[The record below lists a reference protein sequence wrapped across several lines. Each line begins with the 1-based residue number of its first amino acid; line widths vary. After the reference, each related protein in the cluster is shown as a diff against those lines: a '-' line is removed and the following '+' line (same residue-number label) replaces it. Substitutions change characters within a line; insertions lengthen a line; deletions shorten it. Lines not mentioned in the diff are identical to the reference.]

1 VRGYLYKGRHRKP
14 TSTGRKVTS
23 ASVLSVLLSGG
34 VAAFA
39 PPASADTLDSIEKC
53 ESSGNLRASN
63 GTHFGLYQ
71 FDLRTW
77 RSVGGSGNPMDASRA
92 EQRARAETLL
102 AQRGTGPWTASQ
114 HCWGGHAHAVS
125 GHASAHPAPKHRK
138 PAVEAVT
145 APDPTPRAHH
155 PHHRPSARQRPAQAV
170 TQATDTVT
178 VRAGDTLSQI
188 AARHHESWRTLWTQN
203 RKVVGDNPNLI
214 IPGQKL
220 NT

>member
-92 EQRARAETLL
+92 EQRARAEALL

-145 APDPTPRAHH
+145 APDPTPGPITLTTARARVSGQL
-155 PHHRPSARQRPAQAV
+155 RP
-170 TQATDTVT
+170 
-178 VRAGDTLSQI
+178 
-188 AARHHESWRTLWTQN
+188 
-203 RKVVGDNPNLI
+203 
-214 IPGQKL
+214 
-220 NT
+220 

>member
-14 TSTGRKVTS
+14 STTGRNAARV
-23 ASVLSVLLSGG
+23 AVVGAAVLGP
-34 VAAFA
+34 AATA
-39 PPASADTLDSIEKC
+39 AGAASADTLDSIEKC

-71 FDLRTW
+71 FDLATW

-92 EQRARAETLL
+92 EQRSRAEALL

-145 APDPTPRAHH
+145 APAPAPRAHH

-178 VRAGDTLSQI
+178 VRTGDTLSQI
-188 AARHHESWRTLWTQN
+188 AAQHHESWRTLWAHN
-203 RKVVGDNPNLI
+203 RRVVGDNPNLI
-214 IPGQKL
+214 LPGQKL
-220 NT
+220 ST